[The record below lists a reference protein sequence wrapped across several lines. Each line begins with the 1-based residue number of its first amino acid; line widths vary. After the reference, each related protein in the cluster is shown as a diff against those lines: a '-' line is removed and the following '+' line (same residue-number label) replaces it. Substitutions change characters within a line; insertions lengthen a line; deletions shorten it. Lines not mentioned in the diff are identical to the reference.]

1 MLSDTEGIVLKTTK
15 TSYGRTMVLLFSR
28 RYGKISAG
36 TNLGERNRGKNSLA
50 IRPFTL
56 GRYELFK
63 GRETYNIN
71 SAEVIKSYYR
81 IGENVDKYLLG
92 AYVLEFTEKALAEDV
107 PSQGIFTSLIDFFD
121 LLEKRD
127 KGFGTLVLAYQTKV
141 LKYSGVM
148 PQLDRCVICG
158 SPLTGGLST
167 EKEES
172 GQADPATKKPGVFS
186 VENGGV
192 VCEDCVQKLPADGL
206 IYPVDFGIIDILKY
220 FAANSLKKLEN
231 VGIKE
236 DAGKALQNL
245 IRQYAAYHLGVA
257 DINSEKL
264 L

>member
-127 KGFGTLVLAYQTKV
+127 LEGLQRLMEHHLDESKETCLAAVRARNK
-141 LKYSGVM
+141 
-148 PQLDRCVICG
+148 
-158 SPLTGGLST
+158 
-167 EKEES
+167 
-172 GQADPATKKPGVFS
+172 
-186 VENGGV
+186 
-192 VCEDCVQKLPADGL
+192 
-206 IYPVDFGIIDILKY
+206 
-220 FAANSLKKLEN
+220 
-231 VGIKE
+231 
-236 DAGKALQNL
+236 LQN
-245 IRQYAAYHLGVA
+245 
-257 DINSEKL
+257 K
-264 L
+264 